1 MDAISDVVG
10 VGAAA
15 MTGGL
20 TGILGSLA
28 GRVFSI
34 FERREAR
41 QDRALANE
49 EFSRVRGHELELLRE
64 SRLTNAA
71 ETENEIA
78 IARTQG
84 SWAGLEASHASQADM
99 SGVPGWA
106 NAVRAMVRPVLT
118 PLLWLIAMLAFAWM
132 LRRAEAGLIEAE
144 DAALMTTYVIN
155 SAIYAAT
162 AATLW
167 WFGDRAQRPPTQS

>member
-1 MDAISDVVG
+1 MS
-10 VGAAA
+10 
-15 MTGGL
+15 GGL

-49 EFSRVRGHELELLRE
+49 ESARMRGHELLLLRE

-84 SWAGLEASHASQADM
+84 SWAGLEASHTADAAATN
-99 SGVPGWA
+99 VPGWA

-118 PLLWLIAMLAFAWM
+118 PLLWVIAMLAFAWM
-132 LRRAEAGLIEAE
+132 LKRAEAGLIPAE

-167 WFGDRAQRPPTQS
+167 WFGDRARRSPRAGT